1 MTKSRRIRRLWP
13 LGCFKE
19 RENDRDRLIY
29 LVLAGKS
36 AGKIPLG

>member
-1 MTKSRRIRRLWP
+1 MMISRRIRKIWP
-13 LGCFKE
+13 LGRFEE